1 MKRHYFI
8 GQFNWSDEAI
18 ECLDTEIIHQIKD
31 VLKIKVGEE
40 MVLGD
45 GLGRAA
51 VATLKQINKNS
62 LDFSV
67 VNILPE
73 KKEDKRV
80 VLYAALLKRDSFEWL
95 LQKAVEAGADEI
107 VPLVSERTVKVGFN
121 EKRWQ
126 KIIKEAAEQSQRH
139 TLQIL
144 RPIQNFKEAL
154 NAAKGEVL
162 FFDPSGD
169 RLDNVEIKDK
179 IMSAFIGPEGGWTEN
194 EIQMVKDQKAK
205 MINLGDNILR
215 GETAG
220 VVATYLAKNIF

>member
-1 MKRHYFI
+1 
-8 GQFNWSDEAI
+8 
-18 ECLDTEIIHQIKD
+18 
-31 VLKIKVGEE
+31 
-40 MVLGD
+40 
-45 GLGRAA
+45 
-51 VATLKQINKNS
+51 VATLKQINKKS
-62 LDFSV
+62 LDFSIV
-67 VNILPE
+67 TILPT
-73 KKEDKRV
+73 KKDDKRV
-80 VLYAALLKRDSFEWL
+80 ILYAALLKRDNFEWL
-95 LQKAVEAGADEI
+95 LQKAVEVGVDEI
-107 VPLVSERTVKVGFN
+107 VPLVSERTVKIGFN

-139 TLQIL
+139 TLPIL